1 MSITI
6 KLNDSPNLPK
16 CNFLCDD
23 PLHEKLNQYE
33 LTQFLNQHSTTLLI
47 GKPKSGKTS
56 LMYSFM
62 KSPKILRK
70 CFHTIFLFQPSA
82 SRLSMKDKIFDSIP
96 EDQKF
101 EELDFNSLYD
111 VVERVKNEDKKY
123 NNCIIIDD
131 LTAYLKNNDVQKLF
145 KDLIF
150 NRRHYRTSIYFLCQ
164 TWFSIPKEIRR
175 LFNNIFVF
183 RTSKNELTSIF
194 EEVVEQKKDLV
205 GDIARVVYDQP
216 YQYLFINT
224 ESQRLFKNFDELIIN
239 TI

>member
-1 MSITI
+1 
-6 KLNDSPNLPK
+6 
-16 CNFLCDD
+16 
-23 PLHEKLNQYE
+23 
-33 LTQFLNQHSTTLLI
+33 
-47 GKPKSGKTS
+47 
-56 LMYSFM
+56 M